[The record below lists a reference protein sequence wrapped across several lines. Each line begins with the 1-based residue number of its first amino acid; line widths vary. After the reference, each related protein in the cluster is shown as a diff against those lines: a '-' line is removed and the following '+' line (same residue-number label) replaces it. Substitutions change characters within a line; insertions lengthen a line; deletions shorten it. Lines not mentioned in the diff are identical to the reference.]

1 MYGVPEIEI
10 NFNGWY
16 KSSVRLW
23 PKDARMRSNFLRI
36 KRTPLPSP
44 SVSSLLYDSG
54 HDTVF

>member
-23 PKDARMRSNFLRI
+23 PKDARMRSKFFRI
-36 KRTPLPSP
+36 K
-44 SVSSLLYDSG
+44 
-54 HDTVF
+54 